1 MKLTLSD
8 NILHNFKYRDIYIMK
23 QILFQ
28 APCFRAIRTVIV
40 FGNKKKGEF
49 ATPLFYFQQSTSCL
63 NKKVFIIMKYII
75 SESQYKRFNENI
87 DIETNIIGQ
96 PSDEVLIVAD
106 FLNRYDIVE
115 PGKMLIEDQAIQ
127 IFGFEGKEFQF
138 FDDEFLI
145 FIIYPNKGDIWINV
159 EWAED
164 DTIDPEQLNEVL
176 NYVKELSGNYSMFY
190 WAIEG
195 EPI

>member
-1 MKLTLSD
+1 
-8 NILHNFKYRDIYIMK
+8 
-23 QILFQ
+23 
-28 APCFRAIRTVIV
+28 
-40 FGNKKKGEF
+40 
-49 ATPLFYFQQSTSCL
+49 
-63 NKKVFIIMKYII
+63 MKYII

-138 FDDEFLI
+138 FDDEWRSILL
-145 FIIYPNKGDIWINV
+145 KLD
-159 EWAED
+159 
-164 DTIDPEQLNEVL
+164 QLC
-176 NYVKELSGNYSMFY
+176 SQF
-190 WAIEG
+190 
-195 EPI
+195 